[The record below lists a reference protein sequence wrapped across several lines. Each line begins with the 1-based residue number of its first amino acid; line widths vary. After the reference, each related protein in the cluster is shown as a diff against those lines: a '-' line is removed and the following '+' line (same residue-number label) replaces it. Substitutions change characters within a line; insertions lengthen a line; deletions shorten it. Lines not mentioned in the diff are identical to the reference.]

1 MEEFEWNEWMEEC
14 PSLSPELSR
23 PVSFAPGE
31 GSQGDRAAPT
41 SQGETCHHRIC
52 SHLLSSLSQAK
63 PGENGSYREPACFP
77 IFRWCLSL
85 LGLAM
90 LLVVVVILGQLLSD
104 FDLDRVPVVNEAN
117 LTLPTLPSPAST
129 ALLPTD

>member
-1 MEEFEWNEWMEEC
+1 
-14 PSLSPELSR
+14 
-23 PVSFAPGE
+23 
-31 GSQGDRAAPT
+31 
-41 SQGETCHHRIC
+41 
-52 SHLLSSLSQAK
+52 
-63 PGENGSYREPACFP
+63 
-77 IFRWCLSL
+77 
-85 LGLAM
+85 M